1 MSKNKQNSQTN
12 LQADIKAKSNFK
24 PNFKSNLKM
33 QIDRKIILFALF
45 FVIINIVAGYGVIL
59 LGADIKGIYSS
70 LNKPFF
76 APPVWLFGVAW
87 TVNNLLV
94 LLGNYWTLEL
104 PKTALRNNLIKFQVA
119 SWVNYALFQYLS
131 FGSPVLFGKLVSFMF
146 FLPTFSMLILTIVS
160 MVLAYRLDTQDY
172 NQEFRVYTGKS
183 VSVLS
188 KIQSGKSIFMTFTSL
203 VSWLLIAS
211 VLGLYIWLNN

>member
-12 LQADIKAKSNFK
+12 SQADIKTKINIK
-24 PNFKSNLKM
+24 PNLKV

-45 FVIINIVAGYGVIL
+45 FVIINIIAGYGIVW

-76 APPVWLFGVAW
+76 APAVWVFGIAW

-104 PKTALRNNLIKFQVA
+104 PKTALRNNLIKFQIA
-119 SWVNYALFQYLS
+119 SWVNYTVFQYLS
-131 FGSPVLFGKLVSFMF
+131 FGSPILFGKLIPSMF
-146 FLPTFSMLILTIVS
+146 FLPTFSMLVLTIIS
-160 MVLAYRLDTQDY
+160 MALAYRLDTQEY

-183 VSVLS
+183 TPLIVR
-188 KIQSGKSIFMTFTSL
+188 IRSGKSIFMTFTSL

-211 VLGLYIWLNN
+211 ALGLYIWLDN